1 MTIQNRKQ
9 QTIMAGPSQAIMLE
23 GWIASRNPPPFCT
36 FFPEGF
42 HLGASALTWP
52 TDRPPAT
59 RREFSHRSILEDAA
73 RPRQPKRDED
83 RGDRVSRSTCTR
95 RKPTGLIQSES
106 LAQRLLRPGQR
117 R

>member
-9 QTIMAGPSQAIMLE
+9 QTIMAGPVRPLCWKAGLHLAIHPR
-23 GWIASRNPPPFCT
+23 SVP

-95 RKPTGLIQSES
+95 RKPTGLI
-106 LAQRLLRPGQR
+106 
-117 R
+117 